1 MKVIAAQREDD
12 YTLQRAA
19 ATMESGTGDL
29 TLDVGEAY
37 NRLQIRERHVPD
49 ETVLSYYQSLAGG
62 AAAGSKD
69 SYAEALRVIALD
81 RGSRFLLRKLDDP
94 NADIQAEPAR
104 DDQPVGLGNIG
115 NTCYLNSLLQY
126 LYTVRAVRHVVLNFP
141 EYRMELTDVNIQR
154 KKIGEVQTKR
164 NQIIRAQQC

>member
-1 MKVIAAQREDD
+1 M
-12 YTLQRAA
+12 
-19 ATMESGTGDL
+19 GDV

-62 AAAGSKD
+62 AAAGSRD

-104 DDQPVGLGNIG
+104 ADQPVGLENIG

-126 LYTVRAVRHVVLNFP
+126 LYTVRAVRNVVLNFP
-141 EYRMELTDVNIQR
+141 DYRMELTDVNIKS
-154 KKIGEVQTKR
+154 KKVGEEHKTKHR
-164 NQIIRAQQC
+164 IVRAQRCK